1 MAVGSFQEAGM
12 AKRERKTYS
21 DAQRKQI
28 LAAALGDKLTAEQVQ
43 KKFGVKPVT
52 YYSWRKKAGIKGPRG
67 RKPAA
72 FRAAVGAAAGGSLG
86 AQVRAGVQAKV
97 REILPAIVR
106 EEVSSYLDML
116 FGASGGRRGRRN
128 RK

>member
-1 MAVGSFQEAGM
+1 M
-12 AKRERKTYS
+12 AKRERKAYTE
-21 DAQRKQI
+21 AQRKQI
-28 LAAALGDKLTAEQVQ
+28 LSAAINQKLTAEQVQ

-72 FRAAVGAAAGGSLG
+72 FKAAAGAATGGALT

-97 REILPAIVR
+97 REILPGIVR
-106 EEVSSYLDML
+106 DEVTSYLDAL
-116 FGASGGRRGRRN
+116 LGPAGRGPRRAPRR
-128 RK
+128 RKK

>member
-1 MAVGSFQEAGM
+1 M
-12 AKRERKTYS
+12 AKRERKTYT

-28 LAAALGDKLTAEQVQ
+28 LAAAVAEKLTAGQVQ
-43 KKFGVKPVT
+43 KRFGVKHVT
-52 YYSWRKKAGIKGPRG
+52 YYSWRKKAGLKGPRG
-67 RKPAA
+67 RRPAA
-72 FRAAVGAAAGGSLG
+72 LVAAGGAGGSLG

-106 EEVSSYLDML
+106 EEVSNYLTDL
-116 FGASGGRRGRRN
+116 FGGSRGRRGRRRAR

>member
-1 MAVGSFQEAGM
+1 M

-28 LAAALGDKLTAEQVQ
+28 LAAALSEKLTAEQVQ

-67 RKPAA
+67 RKPAPRGKPA
-72 FRAAVGAAAGGSLG
+72 PRKPAGAAPRKG
-86 AQVRAGVQAKV
+86 AKPTPDDA
-97 REILPAIVR
+97 PA
-106 EEVSSYLDML
+106 
-116 FGASGGRRGRRN
+116 AA
-128 RK
+128 

>member
-1 MAVGSFQEAGM
+1 M
-12 AKRERKTYS
+12 AKRERKTYTE
-21 DAQRKQI
+21 AQRKQI
-28 LAAALGDKLTAEQVQ
+28 LATAVAEKLTAEQV
-43 KKFGVKPVT
+43 KKRFGVKHVT

-72 FRAAVGAAAGGSLG
+72 FAVAARVASGGGLN

-106 EEVSSYLDML
+106 EEVSSYLDSL
-116 FGASGGRRGRRN
+116 FGAGARKRARRN
-128 RK
+128 KK